1 MGKLEGSRRG
11 GSVSGPG
18 RAARGLQGGASVTAS
33 RSSVHVAGGAQ
44 TGGWQIHPQG
54 LCVTAVKAEIARV
67 PWCVSV
73 MTMVTSGQRLGTGLG
88 L

>member
-54 LCVTAVKAEIARV
+54 LCVTAV
-67 PWCVSV
+67 S
-73 MTMVTSGQRLGTGLG
+73 
-88 L
+88 